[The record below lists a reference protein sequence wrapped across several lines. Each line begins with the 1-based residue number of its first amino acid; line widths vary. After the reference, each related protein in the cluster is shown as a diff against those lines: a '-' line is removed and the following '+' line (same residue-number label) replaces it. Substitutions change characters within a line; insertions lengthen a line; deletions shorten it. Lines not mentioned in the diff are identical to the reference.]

1 LSLARRLRDLGASVA
16 RDIVSRGLDESLA
29 YARAQRVRTVVV
41 IGSPRTGAGELL
53 ALDVASGDERTLA
66 VSEVL
71 EAPSRFFAGA
81 GGGHA
86 YQRGDRNTCG
96 TRGV

>member
-1 LSLARRLRDLGASVA
+1 
-16 RDIVSRGLDESLA
+16 
-29 YARAQRVRTVVV
+29 VRTVVV

-53 ALDVASGDERTLA
+53 ALDVASGDERTLT

-81 GGGHA
+81 GVEHA
-86 YQRGDRNTCG
+86 
-96 TRGV
+96 